1 VNFCNAEVPAENLQL
16 KIRIGETMSNIAEVN
31 DTTFEMEVLRS
42 KQPVLVDFWASWC
55 GPCLAVA
62 PVVDQ
67 IAANYEGRL
76 KVMKMNVDEN
86 NETAARYN
94 IRGIPALLIFKDGK
108 LADHI
113 VGSVPKDKLDLSIS
127 KALA

>member
-1 VNFCNAEVPAENLQL
+1 MD
-16 KIRIGETMSNIAEVN
+16 I
-31 DTTFEMEVLRS
+31 
-42 KQPVLVDFWASWC
+42 WASWC

-94 IRGIPALLIFKDGK
+94 IRGIPALLIFKDRK

-113 VGSVPKDKLDLSIS
+113 VGSVPKDMLDVSVS

>member
-1 VNFCNAEVPAENLQL
+1 MA
-16 KIRIGETMSNIAEVN
+16 NIAEVN
-31 DTTFEMEVLRS
+31 DTTFEMEVLQS

-108 LADHI
+108 PADHI
-113 VGSVPKDKLDLSIS
+113 VGSVPKDKLDLSVN

>member
-1 VNFCNAEVPAENLQL
+1 
-16 KIRIGETMSNIAEVN
+16 MSNIAEVN
-31 DTTFEMEVLRS
+31 DTTFEMEVLQS

-76 KVMKMNVDEN
+76 KVTKMNVDEN
-86 NETAARYN
+86 IRYVFDARAPTPCLGLTSAS
-94 IRGIPALLIFKDGK
+94 RFRDP
-108 LADHI
+108 LADVRWAI
-113 VGSVPKDKLDLSIS
+113 LERDVVRFA
-127 KALA
+127 ALEKTDRVLIHEG

>member
-1 VNFCNAEVPAENLQL
+1 
-16 KIRIGETMSNIAEVN
+16 MSNVAEVN
-31 DTTFEMEVLRS
+31 DTTFETEVLQS

>member
-1 VNFCNAEVPAENLQL
+1 
-16 KIRIGETMSNIAEVN
+16 MSNIAEVN
-31 DTTFEMEVLRS
+31 DTTFEMEVLQS

-67 IAANYEGRL
+67 IAADYQGRL

-108 LADHI
+108 LGPHRGI
-113 VGSVPKDKLDLSIS
+113 GTEG
-127 KALA
+127 

>member
-1 VNFCNAEVPAENLQL
+1 
-16 KIRIGETMSNIAEVN
+16 
-31 DTTFEMEVLRS
+31 
-42 KQPVLVDFWASWC
+42 
-55 GPCLAVA
+55 
-62 PVVDQ
+62 
-67 IAANYEGRL
+67 
-76 KVMKMNVDEN
+76 MKMNVDEN

-113 VGSVPKDKLDLSIS
+113 VGSVPKDKLDVSVS

>member
-1 VNFCNAEVPAENLQL
+1 
-16 KIRIGETMSNIAEVN
+16 MSNIAEVN
-31 DTTFEMEVLRS
+31 DTTFESEVLQS

-94 IRGIPALLIFKDGK
+94 IRGIPALLR
-108 LADHI
+108 HC
-113 VGSVPKDKLDLSIS
+113 
-127 KALA
+127 

>member
-1 VNFCNAEVPAENLQL
+1 
-16 KIRIGETMSNIAEVN
+16 MSNIAEVN
-31 DTTFEMEVLRS
+31 DTTFETEVLQS

-76 KVMKMNVDEN
+76 KVMKMNVDEK

-94 IRGIPALLIFKDGK
+94 IRGIRHF
-108 LADHI
+108 
-113 VGSVPKDKLDLSIS
+113 
-127 KALA
+127 